1 MTDLGSIRECRQANS
16 QIKTLHSLQ
25 TSFEEEI
32 SYFHPESAAIRTN
45 FTARSLTTEKYL
57 PAHVNSMKKK
67 IKIKKNQLPVVDRHP
82 KQQER
87 KGSKAARLTR
97 LLHTKLQLCGG
108 ASNGH

>member
-32 SYFHPESAAIRTN
+32 SYFHPESEAIRTN

-57 PAHVNSMKKK
+57 PAHVKSMKKK
-67 IKIKKNQLPVVDRHP
+67 KKNSNWSLTDTQSN
-82 KQQER
+82 ER
-87 KGSKAARLTR
+87 EKGQRRL
-97 LLHTKLQLCGG
+97 G
-108 ASNGH
+108 